1 MICSF
6 LFLEISKACFKTFN
20 PNMAAASRSHVVPGQ
35 EAVKR
40 YTDLCKNL
48 PVNAAT
54 VTSLVGAVRVSGF
67 PSVRARSLAAVE
79 ILR

>member
-1 MICSF
+1 MICCF
-6 LFLEISKACFKTFN
+6 LFLEISKACFQTFN
-20 PNMAAASRSHVVPGQ
+20 PNMAARSHVVPGQ